1 MSFGKTGW
9 EGTEPTD
16 EGGGGEYEKYAPRR
30 LWIPKPKED
39 GTQFTKRIMFVDT
52 QPFCFHEHSLFKLTN
67 STKDRCIC
75 LAKNGMD
82 ERGCPVCDD
91 ERKLWAY
98 YIGYFTIID
107 LGDVRYNTDGSV
119 TLEGWRNKEGKLF
132 QFTRKVL
139 GAKRGG
145 KDKPGMLQEYKRQ
158 MDRRGGSIVGC
169 VFDVTRSGKLVET
182 IGDKVDFVE
191 RVEPEKW
198 EEYFKALG
206 AEDCE
211 NDLELEP
218 FDYMEVF
225 NPHSYEQ
232 LQNLCGVK
240 SQSGSG
246 RRSEGANY

>member
-1 MSFGKTGW
+1 MGFGQTGW

-16 EGGGGEYEKYAPRR
+16 EGGGDAEKYSPRR

-39 GTQFTKRIMFVDT
+39 GSQYTKRIMFIDT
-52 QPFCFHEHSLFKLTN
+52 VPFCFHEHSLYKITN

-75 LAKNGMD
+75 LAKNGLD
-82 ERGCPVCDD
+82 ERGCPVCDKD
-91 ERKLWAY
+91 LWAY
-98 YIGYFTIID
+98 YIGYFSIID
-107 LGDVRYNTDGSV
+107 MGDVRYSSDGEVS
-119 TLEGWRNKEGKLF
+119 LEGWKNKDDDLF

-139 GAKRGG
+139 GAKVGG

-158 MDRRGGSIVGC
+158 MNIRGGSVVGC

-191 RVEPEKW
+191 RVEPDKM

-206 AEDCE
+206 SEE
-211 NDLELEP
+211 TKNDLDLEA

-225 NPHSYEQ
+225 KPHAYDA

-240 SQSGSG
+240 KTSGDQGKSG
-246 RRSEGANY
+246 GAQY